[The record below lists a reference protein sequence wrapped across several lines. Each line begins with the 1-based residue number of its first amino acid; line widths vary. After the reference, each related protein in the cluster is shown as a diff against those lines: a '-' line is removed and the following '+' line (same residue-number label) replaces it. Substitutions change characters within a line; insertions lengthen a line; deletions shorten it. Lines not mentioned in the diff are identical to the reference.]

1 MPTVQLKMLSVAVL
15 LTVLSAAVQ
24 GQTYLSADGQ
34 HFKLNGQRVFLSGVN
49 MAWCR
54 YGSDFGGGL
63 YYSYKSSSSCPS
75 SKSKYEQ
82 AIQDIANNGGN
93 SLRVWLHVEGQETPV
108 FSYWGSVTQT
118 DATDQLVNELKDMLG
133 FAKRHNVLVFL
144 VLWNGAHHGNNF
156 WKVRDLV
163 WDDLKLSTYVD
174 EALKPLALGLR
185 NERAL
190 GGWEIMNEPEGSLRV
205 QHDSDPCYNTDFLAG
220 SGAGWAGDADGTYL
234 PMNRMLR
241 FINRQIAGIKE
252 VDPNHLVTVGSWS
265 EKGQGIR
272 NLYTD
277 DCLQKAG
284 DYSYRTGVLDF
295 YQIHTYTKSGSYGSQ
310 SPFRVDHARDYTDLS
325 GRPIVIGEF
334 SQIRGGGMGITDQF
348 NRAYYYGYGGAWS
361 WHYSGGGDGSD
372 STATQMTG
380 LRWLQNKNDQN
391 KGGCVKINL
400 NGGTNRCDGGRRAR
414 SHRQGQSFFSP
425 RRLGLRN

>member
-1 MPTVQLKMLSVAVL
+1 MRMLFVAVL

-24 GQTYLSADGQ
+24 GQTFLSTDGQ

-63 YYSYKSSSSCPS
+63 YYSYKSSSPCPS

-82 AIQDIANNGGN
+82 AIMDIANNGGN

-118 DATDQLVNELKDMLG
+118 DATDELVNELKDMLG
-133 FAKRHNVLVFL
+133 FAQRHNVLVFL
-144 VLWNGAHHGNNF
+144 VLWNGAHHGNHF

-163 WDDLKLSTYVD
+163 WDDLKLGTYV
-174 EALKPLALGLR
+174 EQALRPLARGLK

-190 GGWEIMNEPEGSLRV
+190 GGWEIINEPEGSLRV

-220 SGAGWAGDADGTYL
+220 SGAGWAGNSDGNYL
-234 PMNRMLR
+234 PMYRMLR
-241 FINRQIAGIKE
+241 FINRQAAALKE
-252 VDPNHLVTVGSWS
+252 ADPNHLVTVGSWS

-277 DCLQKAG
+277 DCLRKAG
-284 DYSYRTGVLDF
+284 DYSYSTGVLDF
-295 YQIHTYTKSGSYGSQ
+295 YQIHTYSKSGSYGNQ
-310 SPFRVDHARDYTDLS
+310 APFRVTHARDYTDLS

-334 SQIRGGGMGITDQF
+334 SQTQGGGMGITDQF

-372 STATQMTG
+372 SSDTQMTG

-400 NGGTNRCDGGRRAR
+400 NGGTNRCGGGRRA
-414 SHRQGQSFFSP
+414 
-425 RRLGLRN
+425 